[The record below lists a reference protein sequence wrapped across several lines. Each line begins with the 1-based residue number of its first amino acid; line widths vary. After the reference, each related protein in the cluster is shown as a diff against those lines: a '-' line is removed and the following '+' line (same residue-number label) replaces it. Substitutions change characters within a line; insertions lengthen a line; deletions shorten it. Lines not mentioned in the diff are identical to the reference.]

1 MRQLLHLQKH
11 LTKIKNNFKLGGY
24 LMLYI
29 NGEWR
34 DSDNKIDVI
43 NPATGE
49 IIQAVA
55 TGGKAETQEAIASAK
70 EAFKSWGQ
78 TTGNERSK
86 YLSKAVQLMRERSG
100 QLAETITR
108 ENGKP
113 LAYAKSEVAGA
124 IGFLEWYA
132 EEAKRIYGDT
142 IPASDPNKHLMVIKQ
157 PVGVC
162 AAITPWNFPLS
173 MITRK
178 IAPALA
184 AGCTVVLKPADVTPL
199 SAIQVFECFHEAGL
213 PKGVANLVIGPAEEI
228 GNEMT
233 SNPDVRKITFT
244 GSTRVG
250 KLLIRN
256 SSETVKKMS
265 MELGGHA
272 PYIVFE
278 DADIDAAVNGV
289 LISKFVNSGQ
299 TCISTNRVYVAE
311 AVADEFSAKLA
322 EKVSNLVVGNG
333 LEDGTRIGPLINEAA
348 LEKVQSQVDDAVKRD
363 GKVLTG
369 GNILAAKDKSGY
381 FFEPT
386 VIQHA
391 HDEMKITTEETF
403 GPVAPIYTFK
413 SEEEIIERANHAEY
427 GLAAYCYTSDL
438 GRGMRMMRA
447 LDYGIVGINDP
458 APAVVQAP
466 FGGFKESGMG
476 KEGGKYGLQ
485 EYLEEKFVSIN
496 MK

>member
-1 MRQLLHLQKH
+1 MR
-11 LTKIKNNFKLGGY
+11 GY
-24 LMLYI
+24 FRVLYI

-34 DSDNKIDVI
+34 NTDNKLEVV

-49 IIQAVA
+49 LIETVA
-55 TGGKAETQEAIASAK
+55 TGGKAETKEAINSAK
-70 EAFKSWGQ
+70 KAFASWSKL
-78 TTGNERSK
+78 TGNQRSK
-86 YLSKAVQLMRERSG
+86 HMAKTVQLMKERKKD
-100 QLAETITR
+100 LAETITK

-113 LAYAKSEVAGA
+113 LAYAMGEVLSA
-124 IGFLEWYA
+124 ISFLEWYS

-142 IPASDPNKHLMVIKQ
+142 IPASNPDKHLMVVRE

-184 AGCTVVLKPADVTPL
+184 AGCTVVLKPADLTPL
-199 SAIQVFECFHEAGL
+199 SAIKVFECFHDAGL
-213 PKGVANLVIGPAEEI
+213 PAGVANLVIGPAEEI

-233 SNPDVRKITFT
+233 SNKDVRKITFT

-256 SSETVKKMS
+256 ASETVKKMS

-278 DADIDAAVNGV
+278 DADIDRAVTGI
-289 LISKFVNSGQ
+289 LISKFINSGQ
-299 TCISTNRVYVAE
+299 TCISTNRIYVAE
-311 AVADEFSAKLA
+311 SIAEEFSTKLA
-322 EKVSNLVVGNG
+322 EKASQLVVGNG
-333 LEDGTRIGPLINEAA
+333 LEESTKIGPLINEAA
-348 LEKVQSQVDDAVKRD
+348 LEKVKSQVEDAVKNN
-363 GKVLTG
+363 GKIIAG
-369 GNILAAKDKSGY
+369 GNVFTPENGKGY

-386 VIQHA
+386 VIQYA
-391 HDEMKITTEETF
+391 HDDMQITTEETF

-413 SEEEIIERANHAEY
+413 TEEEVVERANHAEY
-427 GLAAYCYTSDL
+427 GLAAYCYTKDL
-438 GRGMRMMRA
+438 GRGLRMSRA
-447 LDYGIVGINDP
+447 LEYGIVGINDA

-466 FGGFKESGMG
+466 FGGVKESGMG
-476 KEGGKYGLQ
+476 KEGGKYGLE
-485 EYLEEKFVSIN
+485 EYLEEKFVSIS

>member
-1 MRQLLHLQKH
+1 
-11 LTKIKNNFKLGGY
+11 
-24 LMLYI
+24 MLYI

-34 DSDNKIDVI
+34 ETENKLDVT
-43 NPATGE
+43 NPATGDV
-49 IIQAVA
+49 IRTVA
-55 TGGKAETQEAIASAK
+55 TGGKAETKEAIASAK
-70 EAFKSWGQ
+70 KAFASWGK
-78 TTGNERSK
+78 TTGNERSD
-86 YLSKAVQLMRERSG
+86 YLSKAVHLMREKSEE
-100 QLAETITR
+100 LAKTITL

-113 LAYAKSEVAGA
+113 LPDATREVAGA

-142 IPASDPNKHLMVIKQ
+142 IPASDPDKHLMVIRE

-184 AGCTVVLKPADVTPL
+184 AGCTIVLKPADVTPL
-199 SAIQVFECFHEAGL
+199 SAMKVFECFHEAGL
-213 PKGVANLVIGPAEEI
+213 PAGVANLVIGPAEEI

-250 KLLIRN
+250 KKLIRD
-256 SSETVKKMS
+256 SADTVKKTS

-272 PYIVFE
+272 PYVVFE

-299 TCISTNRVYVAE
+299 TCISTNRIYVAE
-311 AVADEFSAKLA
+311 SIANEFSEKLA
-322 EKVSNLVVGNG
+322 AKVSTLVVGNG
-333 LEDGTRIGPLINEAA
+333 LEEGVNVGPLINQAA
-348 LEKVQSQVDDAVKRD
+348 LEKVKHQVEDAVKHG
-363 GKVLTG
+363 GKVLSG
-369 GNILAAKDKSGY
+369 GNVFTLENGSGY

-386 VIQHA
+386 VIQYA
-391 HDEMKITTEETF
+391 SDDMQITTEETF

-413 SEEEIIERANHAEY
+413 TEEEVVERANHAEY
-427 GLAAYCYTSDL
+427 GLAAYCYTKDL
-438 GRGMRMMRA
+438 GRGLRMMRA
-447 LDYGIVGINDP
+447 LEFGIVGINDP

-466 FGGFKESGMG
+466 FGGVKESGMG
-476 KEGGKYGLQ
+476 KEGGKYGL
-485 EYLEEKFVSIN
+485 EDYLEEKYVSIY

>member
-1 MRQLLHLQKH
+1 
-11 LTKIKNNFKLGGY
+11 
-24 LMLYI
+24 MLYI

-34 DSDNKIDVI
+34 ETENKLDVI
-43 NPATGE
+43 NPATGKV
-49 IIQAVA
+49 IRNVA
-55 TGGKAETQEAIASAK
+55 TGGKVETKEAIESAR
-70 EAFKSWGQ
+70 EAFRSWGK
-78 TTGNERSK
+78 TTGNVRSN
-86 YLSKAVQLMRERSG
+86 YLSKTVQLMKEKSEE
-100 QLAETITR
+100 LAETITL

-113 LAYAKSEVAGA
+113 LPDATREVAGA
-124 IGFLEWYA
+124 IAFLEWYA

-142 IPASDPNKHLMVIKQ
+142 IPASDPDKHLMVLRE

-199 SAIQVFECFHEAGL
+199 SAIKVFECFHEAGL
-213 PKGVANLVIGPAEEI
+213 PAGVANLVIGPAEEI

-250 KLLIRN
+250 KQLIRD
-256 SSETVKKMS
+256 SADTVKKIS

-278 DADIDAAVNGV
+278 DADIEAAVDGV
-289 LISKFVNSGQ
+289 LTSKFVNAGQ
-299 TCISTNRVYVAE
+299 TCISTNRIYVEETVAE
-311 AVADEFSAKLA
+311 EFSAKLA
-322 EKVSNLVVGNG
+322 EKVSRLVVGNG
-333 LEDGTRIGPLINEAA
+333 LKNGVNVGPLINKAA
-348 LEKVQSQVDDAVKRD
+348 LEKVENHVENAVKQG
-363 GKVLTG
+363 GKLISG
-369 GNILAAKDKSGY
+369 GNVFTHKNDSGY

-386 VIQHA
+386 VIQYA
-391 HDEMKITTEETF
+391 NDQMQITTEETF

-413 SEEEIIERANHAEY
+413 TEAEVVERANHAEY
-427 GLAAYCYTSDL
+427 GLAAYCYTKDL
-438 GRGMRMMRA
+438 SRGLRMMRA
-447 LDYGIVGINDP
+447 LEYGIVGINDP

-466 FGGFKESGMG
+466 FGGVKESGMG
-476 KEGGKYGLQ
+476 KEGGKYGL
-485 EYLEEKFVSIN
+485 EDYLEEKYVSIN

>member
-1 MRQLLHLQKH
+1 
-11 LTKIKNNFKLGGY
+11 
-24 LMLYI
+24 MLYI

-34 DSDNKIDVI
+34 ETENKLDVI
-43 NPATGE
+43 NPATGKV
-49 IIQAVA
+49 IRNVA
-55 TGGKAETQEAIASAK
+55 TGGKVETKEAIESAR
-70 EAFKSWGQ
+70 EAFRSWGK
-78 TTGNERSK
+78 TTGNVRSN
-86 YLSKAVQLMRERSG
+86 YLSKTVQLMKEKSEE
-100 QLAETITR
+100 LAETITL

-113 LAYAKSEVAGA
+113 LPDATREVAGA
-124 IGFLEWYA
+124 IAFLEWYA

-142 IPASDPNKHLMVIKQ
+142 IPASDPDKHLMVLRE

-199 SAIQVFECFHEAGL
+199 SAIKVFECFHEAGL
-213 PKGVANLVIGPAEEI
+213 PAGVANLVIGPAEEI

-250 KLLIRN
+250 KQLIRD
-256 SSETVKKMS
+256 SADTVKKIS

-278 DADIDAAVNGV
+278 DADIEAAVDGV
-289 LISKFVNSGQ
+289 LTSKFVNAGQ
-299 TCISTNRVYVAE
+299 TCISTNRIYVAE
-311 AVADEFSAKLA
+311 AVTEEFSAKLA
-322 EKVSNLVVGNG
+322 EKVSKLVVGNG
-333 LEDGTRIGPLINEAA
+333 LENGVNVGPLINKAA
-348 LEKVQSQVDDAVKRD
+348 LEKVENHVENAVEQG
-363 GKVLTG
+363 GKLISG
-369 GNILAAKDKSGY
+369 GNVFTHENDSGY

-386 VIQHA
+386 VIQYA
-391 HDEMKITTEETF
+391 NDQMQITTEETF

-413 SEEEIIERANHAEY
+413 TEDEVVERANHAEY
-427 GLAAYCYTSDL
+427 GLAAYCYTKDL
-438 GRGMRMMRA
+438 SRGLRMMRA
-447 LDYGIVGINDP
+447 LEYGIVGINDS

-466 FGGFKESGMG
+466 FGGVKESGMG
-476 KEGGKYGLQ
+476 KEGGKYGL
-485 EYLEEKFVSIN
+485 EDYLEEKYVSIN